1 MRIRSGAVWTR
12 RNWIRSGF
20 DPDRMC
26 SVEGPLVTFAKHR
39 TAHALC
45 IFHAQFRGT
54 RKPYI
59 YSTRK
64 LSVNAVCDTDHSTI

>member
-26 SVEGPLVTFAKHR
+26 SVEGPFKAVK
-39 TAHALC
+39 
-45 IFHAQFRGT
+45 T
-54 RKPYI
+54 RVPHSI
-59 YSTRK
+59 IQV
-64 LSVNAVCDTDHSTI
+64 LMTDDGKW